1 VPVVTRITMG
11 ITELEPMTEE
21 ERVMHWRVE
30 ELERAGYEAEDV
42 LAIALDPTVDLHLAI
57 DLIHRGCPHELALRI
72 LL

>member
-1 VPVVTRITMG
+1 MA

-30 ELERAGYEAEDV
+30 ELERAGYRAEDV
-42 LAIALDPTVDLHLAI
+42 LSIALDPTVDLHLAI
-57 DLIHRGCPHELALRI
+57 DLVRRGCPHDVALRI